1 MIPVGRSGEPRPERL
16 IAVRYGDLRKPMEWW
31 KNDCS
36 VAEQFEFFLTWHE
49 NNSEALNSTICA
61 LLTETPLANHRPRD
75 LLASTRAAFREAWTD
90 WADDYENLTRAWEE
104 VREDGR
110 LAVLNAIAHQANAM
124 WRKTVIEELATR
136 RFLPR
141 YGFPIGLQ
149 SLTSPNFQYD
159 AVEPVSLERDGSLAV
174 SEYVPG
180 SIVLAAGKTYASHG
194 LVSFWGRTTG
204 EKEFGIRLWKYN
216 CLRGHAWY
224 RNWKDDLPG
233 CGVPGCESVKKDS
246 GKLLLVPKYG
256 YSTAASE
263 PPSWSGNPERVGR
276 TQILSTAFLTPSQ
289 DRTRTRD
296 DFGGI
301 RGLRAILCEGGELLA
316 SNSGESKFGFAICT
330 RCGYAD
336 SEKKIGAGR
345 DKLPS
350 NFELHVPLNKQKG
363 RCWRNAEAPVLR
375 NHHLAALQITDLIEL
390 DFTRV
395 DHPGLTEATTK
406 TLGFA
411 LKLSGAE
418 MLELDSREIGVTGC
432 RIGQAGRWG
441 LQLFDSAA
449 GGAGHA
455 AELFGNGREWLA
467 RAGEVMF
474 RDADHDQRCISAC
487 LRCLLISASQ
497 FDYESGLLQR
507 KQTFTILGELLQ

>member
-1 MIPVGRSGEPRPERL
+1 MCSPL
-16 IAVRYGDLRKPMEWW
+16 ID
-31 KNDCS
+31 
-36 VAEQFEFFLTWHE
+36 
-49 NNSEALNSTICA
+49 
-61 LLTETPLANHRPRD
+61 TPLAGKKARG
-75 LLASTRAAFREAWTD
+75 LLSSTRDAFREAWTD
-90 WADDYENLTRAWEE
+90 WADDYKNLISAWEA
-104 VREDGR
+104 VRESGK
-110 LAVLNAIAHQANAM
+110 LSFLNAIAHQANAM

-159 AVEPVSLERDGSLAV
+159 AVAPVSLERDGILAV

-194 LVSFWGRTTG
+194 LVSFWGKTTG

-216 CLRGHAWY
+216 CLSGHVWY
-224 RNWKDDLPG
+224 RNWKDDQLG
-233 CGVPGCESVKKDS
+233 CGVPGCESVKEDS

-289 DRTRTRD
+289 DRTRTLD

-301 RGLRAILCEGGELLA
+301 RGLRAVLCEGGELLA
-316 SNSGESKFGFAICT
+316 SNSGESNFGFAICT
-330 RCGYAD
+330 KCGYAD
-336 SEKKIGAGR
+336 SEKKTGLGR
-345 DKLPS
+345 EKLPL
-350 NFELHVPLNKQKG
+350 NFDVHIPLNRQKG
-363 RCWRNAEAPVLR
+363 RCWQSAEAPVLR
-375 NHHLAALQITDLIEL
+375 NHHLAALQVTDLVEL

-395 DHPGLTEATTK
+395 NHPGLTEATIK

-411 LKLSGAE
+411 LKLAGAE
-418 MLELDSREIGVTGC
+418 ILELDSREIGVTGC
-432 RIGQAGRWG
+432 RIGQFGRWG

-455 AELFGNGREWLA
+455 AELFGNGKEWLV
-467 RAGEVMF
+467 RASELMF
-474 RDADHDQRCISAC
+474 RNADHDQRCISAC

-497 FDYESGLLQR
+497 GDYEAGLLQR
-507 KQTFTILGELLQ
+507 NQAFTLLGELLQ